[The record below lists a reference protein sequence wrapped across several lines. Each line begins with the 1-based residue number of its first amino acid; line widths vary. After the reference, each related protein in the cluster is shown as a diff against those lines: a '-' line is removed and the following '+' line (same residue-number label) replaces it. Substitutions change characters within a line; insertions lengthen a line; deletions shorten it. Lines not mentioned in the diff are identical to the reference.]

1 MCQVTDEQIIEILR
15 QEAVPALGCTE
26 PVACALACARCREEL
41 GDIPEELEVW
51 VSGNIYK
58 NGMGVGIPGTGM
70 TGLPIAAAL
79 GAVCGRSEYGL
90 EVLKDVSEGDNLEK
104 ARCLVEAQKVRVK
117 MKQDAPDKLYAEA
130 IARKGKEVVRTV
142 IVHAHTN
149 IVWVEK
155 NGEILFRKEYS
166 LLCQDKK
173 DRPELSIARIWTF
186 IHEIALEKI
195 EFVLQGAE
203 MNKAISAEGLKAAY
217 GLQIGRTL
225 KENIEKG
232 LLEDDLLNNALIWA
246 TAASDARMDGCEKPV
261 MTNSG
266 SGNQGITV
274 ILPVVVAAERFGSSR
289 EQLARALALS
299 NLIAA
304 HIHYYL
310 GHLSALCGIL
320 IAGTG
325 SASAITYLMGGNYE
339 QVVNTIKTMCSNLTG
354 MMCDGAKQG
363 CALKVYSGVSAAVQ
377 AALLSMRGIKT
388 NNDGIIE
395 DDIEKTIRNVGL
407 IGTEGME
414 QTDRTILEIM
424 TQKEGKN

>member
-1 MCQVTDEQIIEILR
+1 MNRVTNEEIIKILKE
-15 QEAVPALGCTE
+15 EAVPALGCTE

-41 GDIPEELEVW
+41 GDIPEHIEVW

-58 NGMGVGIPGTGM
+58 NGMGVGIPGSGM

-79 GAVCGRSEYGL
+79 GAICGKSEYGL
-90 EVLKDVSEGDNLEK
+90 EVLKEVSEKNHLELAK
-104 ARCLVEAQKVRVK
+104 KLLAEGGVSVK
-117 MKQDAPDKLYAEA
+117 MKQDAVDKLYAEA
-130 IARKGKEVVRTV
+130 ICKRGEDVVRTV
-142 IVHAHTN
+142 IVYAHTN
-149 IVWVEK
+149 IVLVEK
-155 NGEILFRKEYS
+155 NGEVVYE
-166 LLCQDKK
+166 KK
-173 DRPELSIARIWTF
+173 FSMNQPKKSARPELSVARIWEF
-186 IHEIALEKI
+186 IQEVDVKEI

-203 MNKAISAEGLKAAY
+203 MNKAISEEGLKSAY

-232 LLEDDLLNNALIWA
+232 LLEDDLLNNALIEA

-274 ILPVVVAAERFGSSR
+274 ILPVVVAARRFGSSR
-289 EQLARALALS
+289 EELARALAFS

-325 SASAITYLMGGNYE
+325 SASAITYLMGGNYD

-377 AALLSMRGIKT
+377 AALLSMRGIRT
-388 NNDGIIE
+388 HNDGIIE
-395 DDIEKTIRNVGL
+395 DDIEKTIKNVGV
-407 IGTEGME
+407 IGTAGME
-414 QTDRTILEIM
+414 QTDKTILDIM
-424 TQKEGKN
+424 TKKQ

>member
-1 MCQVTDEQIIEILR
+1 MYQVTDEQIIEILR
-15 QEAVPALGCTE
+15 QESVPALGCTE

-41 GDIPEELEVW
+41 GGVPEQIEVW

-58 NGMGVGIPGTGM
+58 NGMGVGIPGSGM

-79 GAVCGRSEYGL
+79 GAVCGKSMYGL
-90 EVLKDVSEGDNLEK
+90 EVLKDVSVGDNL
-104 ARCLVEAQKVRVK
+104 KVAKNKVTEGAVSVK
-117 MKQDAPDKLYAEA
+117 MKEDAVDKLYAEA
-130 IARKGKEVVRTV
+130 ICRKGNDTVRTV

-149 IVWVEK
+149 IVLVEK
-155 NGEILFRKEYS
+155 NGETVFKKEYTVDA
-166 LLCQDKK
+166 CDKK
-173 DRPELSIARIWTF
+173 ERPELSVARIWDF
-186 IHEIALEKI
+186 IQTVDISRI

-203 MNKAISAEGLKAAY
+203 MNKAISNEGLKSAY

-225 KENIEKG
+225 QENIAKG
-232 LLEDDLLNNALIWA
+232 LLEDDLLNNALIQA

-274 ILPVVVAAERFGSSR
+274 ILPVVVAAERLASTR
-289 EQLARALALS
+289 EQLTRALALS

-325 SASAITYLMGGNYE
+325 SASAITYLMGGDYDK
-339 QVVNTIKTMCSNLTG
+339 VVNTIKTMCSNLTG

-377 AALLSMRGIKT
+377 AALLSMKGIRT

-395 DDIEKTIRNVGL
+395 DDIEQTIRNVGI
-407 IGTEGME
+407 IGTAGME
-414 QTDRTILEIM
+414 QTDKTILDIM
-424 TQKEGKN
+424 TKKRTNY

>member
-1 MCQVTDEQIIEILR
+1 MCQVTNEQIIDILR

-41 GDIPEELEVW
+41 GGIPDEVEVW

-79 GAVCGRSEYGL
+79 GVVCGKSNYGL
-90 EVLKDVSEGDNLEK
+90 EVLKDVSVGNNLELAK
-104 ARCLVEAQKVRVK
+104 GLLLNRAVVVR
-117 MKQDAPDKLYAEA
+117 MKPDTKDKLYAEA
-130 IARKGKEVVRTV
+130 VCRKGQDTVRTV

-149 IVWVEK
+149 IIWVEK
-155 NGEILFRKEYS
+155 NGTVLVNKEYKTVAEE
-166 LLCQDKK
+166 KK
-173 DRPELSIARIWTF
+173 QRPELSVARIWKF
-186 IHEIALEKI
+186 IHEIRVEDI
-195 EFVLQGAE
+195 EFVLKGAE
-203 MNKAISAEGLKAAY
+203 MNKAISDEGLKSAY

-225 KENIEKG
+225 KENISKG
-232 LLEDDLLNNALIWA
+232 LLEDDLLNNALIQA

-377 AALLSMRGIKT
+377 AALLSMHGIKT

-407 IGTEGME
+407 IGTTGME
-414 QTDRTILEIM
+414 QTDKTILDIM
-424 TQKEGKN
+424 TRKEDLK

>member
-166 LLCQDKK
+166 LLCQNKK

-225 KENIEKG
+225 KENIEESCWKM
-232 LLEDDLLNNALIWA
+232 I
-246 TAASDARMDGCEKPV
+246 C
-261 MTNSG
+261 
-266 SGNQGITV
+266 
-274 ILPVVVAAERFGSSR
+274 
-289 EQLARALALS
+289 
-299 NLIAA
+299 
-304 HIHYYL
+304 
-310 GHLSALCGIL
+310 
-320 IAGTG
+320 
-325 SASAITYLMGGNYE
+325 
-339 QVVNTIKTMCSNLTG
+339 
-354 MMCDGAKQG
+354 
-363 CALKVYSGVSAAVQ
+363 
-377 AALLSMRGIKT
+377 
-388 NNDGIIE
+388 
-395 DDIEKTIRNVGL
+395 
-407 IGTEGME
+407 
-414 QTDRTILEIM
+414 
-424 TQKEGKN
+424 